1 MRLIDPR
8 ESVIVLKKDSVKPSY
23 YNLGTLLCH
32 AQPQPEIYQGEITR
46 LMPNDETMTL
56 LATTSGTVMIFEG
69 TQAIDLGTVWS
80 DRFSRREVAT
90 ALYNAVRCAGD
101 VQISWKGRVAEV
113 MFLSCPDDKTIQAAL
128 RALSPLVV

>member
-8 ESVIVLKKDSVKPSY
+8 ESVIVLKKDCVKPSY

-32 AQPQPEIYQGEITR
+32 AQPQPEVYQGETTG
-46 LMPNDETMTL
+46 LMPNGETMTL

-69 TQAIDLGTVWS
+69 TQAINLGTVWS
-80 DRFSRREVAT
+80 DRLHRRKVAA
-90 ALYNAVRCAGD
+90 ALYDAVRCAGD

-113 MFLSCPDDKTIQAAL
+113 MFLSCPDEETIQVAL
-128 RALSPLVV
+128 RALLPLVV